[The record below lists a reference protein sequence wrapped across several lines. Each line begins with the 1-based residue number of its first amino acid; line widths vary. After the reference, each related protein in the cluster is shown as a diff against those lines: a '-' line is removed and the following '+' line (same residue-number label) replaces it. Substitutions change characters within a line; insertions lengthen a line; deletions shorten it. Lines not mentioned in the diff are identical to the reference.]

1 MKVKISQSLRSFAM
15 TPSFC
20 RLVPVLLCVCLILL
34 WSVQGCGKK
43 GDPRPT
49 AVPPPVAVSD
59 LRATRIESGVY
70 LRWSIP
76 DAKGGI
82 QNFKI
87 QRNEQDKERY
97 SCVDCP
103 REFVMI
109 ADISVNDR
117 ALKKE
122 EGNSVGYL
130 DLQVKEGY
138 FYAYQIIACDMAR
151 HCSEAS
157 NIEEIKISMKV
168 PQGREGVKSTNQ

>member
-1 MKVKISQSLRSFAM
+1 MMNAG
-15 TPSFC
+15 
-20 RLVPVLLCVCLILL
+20 RLLPVILCCCLFLL

-43 GDPRPT
+43 GDPRPPGV
-49 AVPPPVAVSD
+49 APPSAISD
-59 LRATRIESGVY
+59 LRATLIESGVY

-76 DAKGGI
+76 DTKGGI

-87 QRNEQDKERY
+87 QRNEQDKERS

-109 ADISVNDR
+109 ADVSVNDP

-122 EGNSVGYL
+122 EGNSVTYL
-130 DLQVKEGY
+130 DLHIKKGY
-138 FYAYQIIACDMAR
+138 SYAYQIIACDMRR

-157 NIEEIKISMKV
+157 NIEEIKIMIKV
-168 PQGREGVKSTNQ
+168 PQGREGVKNTNK

>member
-1 MKVKISQSLRSFAM
+1 MNAG
-15 TPSFC
+15 
-20 RLVPVLLCVCLILL
+20 RLLPVLLCFCLCML

-43 GDPRPT
+43 GDPRPPHG
-49 AVPPPVAVSD
+49 ASPNAISD
-59 LRATRIESGVY
+59 LRATLIESGVY

-87 QRNEQDKERY
+87 QRNEQDRERS

-103 REFVMI
+103 REFIMI
-109 ADISVNDR
+109 ADISVNDP

-130 DLQVKEGY
+130 DLHIKAGY
-138 FYAYQIIACDMAR
+138 YYAYQIVACDMWR

-157 NIEEIKISMKV
+157 NIGEINISTKV
-168 PQGREGVKSTNQ
+168 PQGREGVKNTNK